1 MKMRQLKSI
10 LLTIALTLV
19 PAAIFASG
27 QVVVNVEA
35 DSMMLWVGEQTGL
48 HLEVTCDAG
57 QNIEFPLF
65 TDTIV
70 RGLEIIPP
78 MVADTQYVND
88 GHRMTVTRNYT
99 VTCFDSALVFIPPIP
114 VRVDGNE
121 YESGSLALSFLV
133 FDIPEGSETELFPP
147 KDNMDMPVA
156 FRELSVPI
164 LFLVL
169 SAIAIA
175 LAVVLLHRYKDNK
188 PIIRKIKVEPKL
200 PAHERALNEIERLRQ
215 SGSSHGDDPKAYYT
229 DLTDI
234 LREYINDRF
243 GFNATEMTSQEIIDN
258 LTKNGDSQSYSELS
272 GLLSTSDMVKFAK
285 FMPMIS
291 ENDRNLLGA
300 VEFVKETMLEQAP
313 DEQSQKLEETVVV
326 EKRSKGVR
334 LTLLLSCIAL
344 SIAAAVL
351 IVLLVFKL
359 YYLFF

>member
-1 MKMRQLKSI
+1 MRQLKSI

-164 LFLVL
+164 LFL
-169 SAIAIA
+169 
-175 LAVVLLHRYKDNK
+175 
-188 PIIRKIKVEPKL
+188 
-200 PAHERALNEIERLRQ
+200 
-215 SGSSHGDDPKAYYT
+215 
-229 DLTDI
+229 
-234 LREYINDRF
+234 F
-243 GFNATEMTSQEIIDN
+243 
-258 LTKNGDSQSYSELS
+258 
-272 GLLSTSDMVKFAK
+272 
-285 FMPMIS
+285 
-291 ENDRNLLGA
+291 
-300 VEFVKETMLEQAP
+300 
-313 DEQSQKLEETVVV
+313 
-326 EKRSKGVR
+326 
-334 LTLLLSCIAL
+334 LLLMYSL
-344 SIAAAVL
+344 LMNLHLFVL
-351 IVLLVFKL
+351 HL
-359 YYLFF
+359 